1 MTHYCTTCLS
11 EFDDDSGPL
20 PDADCVHCVFCGAR
34 IALTSRRRPP
44 ASVVPFSKDY
54 EREEAFAL
62 GVINGNGPGFPD
74 TLREF
79 RVRSSQR
86 GLDSLTPLAQ
96 GSEPPSAGAPTPRA
110 PRRLASLSASL
121 SVGFA
126 IGVAIAFAAVS
137 LRPEPKAP
145 SAAASTRAPRSGTA
159 ESTVAGPK
167 PVEPPATR
175 PAAPGGPAA
184 APAPAKGAQPLSNS
198 PSRPAS
204 TPAQDRRWLV
214 DRARAEQRL
223 YRLAAAERLYRQA
236 LLISPRDSEA
246 LSGLGELELLR
257 GTLDLAEARFQD
269 ALRANANY
277 IPALIAAADLRWQSG
292 RAEEARQQYQDI
304 VDHYDSDSY
313 PPYVILR
320 SARTSQSAA
329 SDNGQPPLPPECVPS
344 RQPQPPAF

>member
-11 EFDDDSGPL
+11 EFSDDSGPL
-20 PDADCVHCVFCGAR
+20 PNADCVHCVFCGAR

-96 GSEPPSAGAPTPRA
+96 GSEPPVPRA

-137 LRPEPKAP
+137 LRPETKAP
-145 SAAASTRAPRSGTA
+145 SAAAGSPVPRRAATESSLAKPTSEEPR
-159 ESTVAGPK
+159 TVQA
-167 PVEPPATR
+167 PVPS
-175 PAAPGGPAA
+175 AAAA
-184 APAPAKGAQPLSNS
+184 APPAKSAQPFANS
-198 PSRPAS
+198 PTRVAS

-223 YRLAAAERLYRQA
+223 YHLAAAERLYRQA
-236 LLISPRDSEA
+236 LLISPQDSEA

-257 GTLDLAEARFQD
+257 GTLDLAEARFQE
-269 ALRANANY
+269 ALNANANY

-292 RAEEARQQYQDI
+292 RAEEARQQYQAI
-304 VDHYDSDSY
+304 VDHYESDSY
-313 PPYVILR
+313 PPYVVLR
-320 SARTSQSAA
+320 SVGAPQSAG
-329 SDNGQPPLPPECVPS
+329 SDNSRPQLQPECAPS

>member
-11 EFDDDSGPL
+11 EFEDDSGPL

-34 IALTSRRRPP
+34 IALTSRRPPP

-96 GSEPPSAGAPTPRA
+96 GSEPPIASAPPAPRV

-137 LRPEPKAP
+137 LRPEAKAP
-145 SAAASTRAPRSGTA
+145 SAAAGAPAPRP
-159 ESTVAGPK
+159 VAGESSLAK
-167 PVEPPATR
+167 PTPAEPRAVPA
-175 PAAPGGPAA
+175 PAPEAAAA
-184 APAPAKGAQPLSNS
+184 APPAKLAQPLVNS
-198 PSRPAS
+198 PTRIVS

-236 LLISPRDSEA
+236 LLISPQDSEA

-257 GTLDLAEARFQD
+257 GTLDLAEARFQE
-269 ALRANANY
+269 ALNANANY

-304 VDHYDSDSY
+304 VDHYESDSY
-313 PPYVILR
+313 PPYVVLR
-320 SARTSQSAA
+320 SAAVT
-329 SDNGQPPLPPECVPS
+329 
-344 RQPQPPAF
+344 PPACSPAAQAFPER

>member
-11 EFDDDSGPL
+11 EFEDDSGPL

-34 IALTSRRRPP
+34 IALTSRRQPP

-96 GSEPPSAGAPTPRA
+96 GSEPPVASAPSA
-110 PRRLASLSASL
+110 PRRVASLSASL

-137 LRPEPKAP
+137 LRPEAKPP
-145 SAAASTRAPRSGTA
+145 SAAAST
-159 ESTVAGPK
+159 
-167 PVEPPATR
+167 
-175 PAAPGGPAA
+175 PAARQVTGKSAAVQSTPAQPLAVPAPPPVAVNA
-184 APAPAKGAQPLSNS
+184 AAPAKGAEPLAQA
-198 PSRPAS
+198 PTRVVA

-236 LLISPRDSEA
+236 LLISPQDSEA

-269 ALRANANY
+269 ALNANANY

-292 RAEEARQQYQDI
+292 RADEARQQYQDI
-304 VDHYDSDSY
+304 VDHYSSDSY
-313 PPYVILR
+313 PPYVVLR
-320 SARTSQSAA
+320 SAAA
-329 SDNGQPPLPPECVPS
+329 TT
-344 RQPQPPAF
+344 PACSPAAAAPAER

>member
-20 PDADCVHCVFCGAR
+20 PDANCVHCVFCGAR
-34 IALTSRRRPP
+34 IALAARGRAP

-62 GVINGNGPGFPD
+62 GVINGQGPGFPD

-79 RVRSSQR
+79 RVRNSQR

-96 GSEPPSAGAPTPRA
+96 GSEPPAEPAPRA

-137 LRPEPKAP
+137 LRSGAKGS
-145 SAAASTRAPRSGTA
+145 SATANATTPRAATS
-159 ESTVAGPK
+159 ESQVAKPK
-167 PVEPPATR
+167 PAEPLAEPAK
-175 PAAPGGPAA
+175 AQEAVAA
-184 APAPAKGAQPLSNS
+184 APAKIVQPLVNS
-198 PSRPAS
+198 PFRAAPTA
-204 TPAQDRRWLV
+204 AQERRWLV

-223 YRLAAAERLYRQA
+223 YHLAAAERLYRQA
-236 LLISPRDSEA
+236 LLISAQDSEA

-257 GTLDLAEARFQD
+257 GTLDLAEARFQE
-269 ALRANANY
+269 ALNANANY

-292 RAEEARQQYQDI
+292 RTEEARQQYQDI
-304 VDHYDSDSY
+304 VDHYDADSY
-313 PPYVILR
+313 PPYVVLR
-320 SARTSQSAA
+320 SVRTSPSA
-329 SDNGQPPLPPECVPS
+329 SNDSSQPKLLPDCEPS